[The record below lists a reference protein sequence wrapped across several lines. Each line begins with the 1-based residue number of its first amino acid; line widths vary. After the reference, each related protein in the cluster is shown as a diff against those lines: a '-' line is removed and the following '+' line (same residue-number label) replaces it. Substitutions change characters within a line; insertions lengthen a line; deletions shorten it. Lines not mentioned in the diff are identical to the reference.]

1 MITWIIYL
9 ITYSWKHSKYAKF
22 ISACSEKNLS
32 LIHMTALTPINQLFG
47 DLKDGWKQ
55 REEIVEF
62 LTSKALQFISLILPP
77 VLWFIKVFTL
87 IFYMFIALMWEI
99 LRHLRIV
106 IHQCWFSSSL
116 TSTLQPDCMR
126 SQNREQYI
134 GALSVILTP
143 FPPPKKKI
151 RKEMRYWEKNWFAVG
166 YDTSYASLRNRLHFI
181 TRRRNVNYAWS
192 LRKFLILYWF
202 DGSVV
207 GSVLNPFQAW
217 KYAQRHINWFLFDII
232 SIFLGIIGNLWI
244 GAH

>member
-47 DLKDGWKQ
+47 DVKDGWKQ
-55 REEIVEF
+55 REDIDEF
-62 LTSKALQFISLILPP
+62 LTSKALQFISLILPQ

-87 IFYMFIALMWEI
+87 IFYMFIKSCITHACIALMWEI

-106 IHQCWFSSSL
+106 IHQCWLSSSP
-116 TSTLQPDCMR
+116 TSILQPDCMR

-143 FPPPKKKI
+143 SPPPQKKK
-151 RKEMRYWEKNWFAVG
+151 
-166 YDTSYASLRNRLHFI
+166 
-181 TRRRNVNYAWS
+181 
-192 LRKFLILYWF
+192 
-202 DGSVV
+202 
-207 GSVLNPFQAW
+207 
-217 KYAQRHINWFLFDII
+217 
-232 SIFLGIIGNLWI
+232 
-244 GAH
+244 